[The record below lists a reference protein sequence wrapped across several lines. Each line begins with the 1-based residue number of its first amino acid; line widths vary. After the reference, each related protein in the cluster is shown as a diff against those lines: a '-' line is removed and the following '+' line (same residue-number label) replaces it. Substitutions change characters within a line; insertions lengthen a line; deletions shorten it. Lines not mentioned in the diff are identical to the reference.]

1 MNDLHPLALAHVTHP
16 GAPESPGTL
25 RLVADADPALPVVP
39 GQEITLSLT
48 LDPAG
53 GGYRTYG
60 YLIDDSLAPAAAM
73 LRHPGLSLLANG
85 RYATYVG
92 AGDEPRTV
100 SCVIRVDPE
109 APDGATVLPRIVV
122 GVMAVEGDRLV
133 PSAAISDTGFRVR
146 RHWLP
151 GQCVTLRPGGRALL
165 PAGHTPVPGLRLVAV
180 GRARHGLL
188 TYAPDGG
195 VSYQAHPEH
204 LGYDRFE
211 LAFEGEDG
219 HRVWSEVTVHVG
231 DLGAS
236 PGALA
241 VHG

>member
-1 MNDLHPLALAHVTHP
+1 MNDRHALAFAHVTHP
-16 GAPESPGTL
+16 GAPEVLGTL
-25 RLVADADPALPVVP
+25 HLVADADPALPVAP

-48 LDPAG
+48 LTPAKG
-53 GGYRTYG
+53 TYRTYG
-60 YLIDDSLAPAAAM
+60 YLIDDFLTPAAVM
-73 LRHPGLSLLANG
+73 LRHPGMSLLANG
-85 RYATYVG
+85 RYATYVTD
-92 AGDEPRTV
+92 GDEPRTV
-100 SCVIRVDPE
+100 YCAIRIDPQ
-109 APDGATVLPRIVV
+109 ALDGATVLPRIVV
-122 GVMAVEGDRLV
+122 GVMAAEGERLV
-133 PSAAISDTGFRVR
+133 PSAAVSDTGFRVR

-165 PAGHTPVPGLRLVAV
+165 AAGHTPVPGLRLVAV

-188 TYAPDGG
+188 TCAPDGG

-219 HRVWSEVTVHVG
+219 RRTWSEVTVHVG
-231 DLGAS
+231 DLGDS